1 MENKKFTT
9 EYLQKH
15 FFTGQKIQ
23 GRAYELWGTLKSK
36 VDNHCQNNDVHG
48 TYEKNSQLF
57 VPREEN
63 KITVIAN
70 KERFDSLDKNID
82 EIKCDVKKLLQ
93 RG

>member
-1 MENKKFTT
+1 MEHAVLISF
-9 EYLQKH
+9 LGL
-15 FFTGQKIQ
+15 FGGGLI
-23 GRAYELWGTLKSK
+23 AWGSLTMK
-36 VDNHCQNNDVHG
+36 VKNHCQNGDIHN

-63 KITVIAN
+63 KITVLAN